1 MKALVKEKA
10 EPGLWLVDVPEPEVG
25 PGEVKIRVLRTGIC
39 GTDLH
44 IRKFD
49 DWARHTL
56 ELPLIVGH
64 EFSGHVVEVAPGVED
79 IAVGDLVSGEGHLV
93 CGKCRNCMA
102 GRRHL
107 CRNTVGL
114 GVNRDGAFAE
124 YVTLPASN
132 VWVHR
137 IPVHPDVAAIFDPFG
152 NAVHTA
158 LSFPLV
164 GEDVLITGA
173 GPIGLMAAAVAT
185 HVGAR
190 NVMITDV
197 HDERL
202 DLAGKLGVSLALNV
216 TRTSIEEGMRQLHMR
231 EGFDVGLE
239 MSGNPAAVRDMI
251 AHMTHGGKIAMLG
264 LPAEEFAVDWATI
277 VTSMITIKGVY
288 GREMFETWYN
298 MSVLLEKGLDLTPV
312 ITDRFSYEDF
322 DAAFDTAASGR
333 TGKVILDWSGGARPE
348 RARNEPTEAEAA
360 ATINTRE
367 GARPERARDEPTEAE
382 AAAII
387 DRSA

>member
-1 MKALVKEKA
+1 MKALVKERP
-10 EPGLWLVDVPEPEVG
+10 EEGLWLTDVPEPTLG
-25 PGEVKIRVLRTGIC
+25 AGEVLIKVLRTGIC

-44 IRKFD
+44 IRKYD
-49 DWARHTL
+49 DWARQTL
-56 ELPLIVGH
+56 KLPLIVGH
-64 EFSGHVVEVAPGVED
+64 EFSGEVVEVAPGVED
-79 IAVGDLVSGEGHLV
+79 ISVGDLVSGEGHIV

-107 CRNTVGL
+107 CRNTIGL

-124 YVTLPASN
+124 YVTLPAAN

-137 IPVHPDVAAIFDPFG
+137 TPIDPDIAAIFDPFG

-190 NVMITDV
+190 NVVITDISP
-197 HDERL
+197 ERL
-202 DLAGKLGVSLALNV
+202 DLAGKLGVSLALDV
-216 TRTSIEEGMRQLHMR
+216 AHTPISEGVRRLGMK

-239 MSGNPAAVRDMI
+239 MSGNPRALRDMI
-251 AHMTHGGKIAMLG
+251 ANMTHGGRIAMLG
-264 LPAEEFAVDWATI
+264 LPAEEFAVDWGTV
-277 VTSMITIKGVY
+277 VTSMITIKGIY

-298 MSVLLEKGLDLTPV
+298 MSVLMEKGLDLAPV
-312 ITDRFSYEDF
+312 ITDRFSYRDF

-333 TGKVILDWSGGARPE
+333 TGKVLLEWG
-348 RARNEPTEAEAA
+348 
-360 ATINTRE
+360 
-367 GARPERARDEPTEAE
+367 
-382 AAAII
+382 
-387 DRSA
+387 